1 MSEHE
6 QHHDDGHHGHVDLV
20 YQEALPLNN
29 GKVILWLFLS
39 TEIMFFAAL
48 IGTYIVLRFGAP
60 AGTWPRPHDVHV
72 DELLGT
78 INTFILILSSFTV
91 VLTFEA
97 AKKNLAAKAKM
108 YLTITFLCG
117 CAFLGI
123 KMYEYSSKFAHGI
136 HPQPGARSLL
146 HEQSDVYYL
155 ARLKDQIAEYSK
167 GVVLPLAG
175 SKAEDSATEQ
185 AEKVPDDGDVRIAT
199 ESTMKAETRV
209 MLEEFLH
216 GSLQWAEYVIGRVPN
231 TQSAA
236 NIAGLNHRDVL
247 ISVSQDVYSLP
258 RYTGYIQHLRQS
270 ETAYISR
277 RIDEV
282 NVEQSQLEQADGE
295 MATSLD
301 FELKLLKAR
310 QAYWSRQGSAEA
322 HGEEDVHSGGGINQ
336 KLHEEQHAGLIL
348 AMHIP
353 SGNMWSSTYFLLTGF
368 HALHVIVGLIAFGFP
383 LAWTLDEK
391 RANYIENTG
400 LYWHFVDLV
409 WIFLFPLFYLF

>member
-282 NVEQSQLEQADGE
+282 NVEQSQLEQA
-295 MATSLD
+295 
-301 FELKLLKAR
+301 
-310 QAYWSRQGSAEA
+310 YWSRQGSAEA